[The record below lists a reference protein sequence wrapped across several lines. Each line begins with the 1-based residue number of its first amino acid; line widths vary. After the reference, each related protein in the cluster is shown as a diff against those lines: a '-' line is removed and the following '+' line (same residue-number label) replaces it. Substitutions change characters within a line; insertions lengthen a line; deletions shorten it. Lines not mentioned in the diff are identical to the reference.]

1 MSKFDPAEF
10 RIADD
15 GEHVEFRH
23 PCSANG
29 GLDPDPAFAA
39 LPIGKN
45 GWSIEQREPLT
56 VRPSINC
63 KRCGL
68 HGWITDGRWESV

>member
-23 PCSANG
+23 PCPANG
-29 GLDPDPAFAA
+29 NLDPDPAFAN
-39 LPIGKN
+39 LPIGPN
-45 GWSIEQREPLT
+45 GWTIEQREPLT
-56 VRPSINC
+56 VRPSILC
-63 KRCGL
+63 RRCGL
-68 HGWITDGRWESV
+68 HGWITNGRWESV